1 MYRPPEKFCAAAQ
14 QNASMALCMLLM
26 LVSDALPHEG
36 HSLFVTKGLLLSLQ
50 SNVVNQR
57 QQCDMQYQCY
67 VALANVQGPPG

>member
-1 MYRPPEKFCAAAQ
+1 
-14 QNASMALCMLLM
+14 MLLM